1 VTGAGT
7 NDARTSARNRLR
19 GRIIIAQL
27 YRRRFGENS
36 FQLQAASFQ
45 LRSDQM
51 QRHSWP
57 GRRLED
63 RAERGIETGGSEV
76 ASAAAGALFTN
87 A

>member
-1 VTGAGT
+1 
-7 NDARTSARNRLR
+7 
-19 GRIIIAQL
+19 
-27 YRRRFGENS
+27 
-36 FQLQAASFQ
+36 
-45 LRSDQM
+45 M